1 MQENILK
8 NRKNYKFYT
17 DTPVPKELEDH
28 LDTVI
33 NSCPIQRGQPTMARF
48 LKCTQDDLH
57 VKETLS
63 RWVFKNDRTGY
74 NELAPITAPLVYFVC
89 SSQNFPF
96 DTKHAYLTAGAM
108 LVETMRFGYDF
119 SFINC
124 TEEPIRHHKKVI
136 QRCIADKFGF
146 KKPLSQP
153 FLALCIGKGE
163 EDESDQRREYKLLDK
178 TKIQY
183 SKQINR
189 DRIAPRL
196 FT

>member
-8 NRKNYKFYT
+8 NRKNYRFYT
-17 DTPVPKELEDH
+17 DAPVPKELEDC
-28 LDTVI
+28 LDAII
-33 NSCPIQRGQPTMARF
+33 NSCPVQRGQTTVARF

-63 RWVFKNDRTGY
+63 RWVFKNDLTSY

-89 SSQNFPF
+89 SAKNQPDDN
-96 DTKHAYLTAGAM
+96 KHAYLTAGAM

-119 SFINC
+119 SFIGC
-124 TEEPIRHHKKVI
+124 TEEPIRHYKKVI
-136 QRCIADKFGF
+136 QKCIINRFGI

-153 FLALCIGKGE
+153 YLALCIGKGE
-163 EDESDQRREYKLLDK
+163 EDESSFRSEYKLLDGS
-178 TKIQY
+178 KIQY
-183 SKQINR
+183 SKKINR
-189 DRIAPRL
+189 DRIAPKL